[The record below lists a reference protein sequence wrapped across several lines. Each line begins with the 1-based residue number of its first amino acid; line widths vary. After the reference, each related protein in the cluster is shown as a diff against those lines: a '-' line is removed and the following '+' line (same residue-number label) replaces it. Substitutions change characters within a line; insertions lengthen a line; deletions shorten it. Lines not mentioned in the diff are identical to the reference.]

1 MDETGEH
8 YFFRESPK
16 GKFFFSTMRGKV
28 IPSAQ
33 KAEDYPAVS
42 AAWKERVGKRYLLIN
57 ASEQD
62 MACGEM
68 MNGMTIKMLPGYEGV
83 MIASFTS
90 VPDGEIYGRF
100 EGSFVP
106 CDDNTGRGI
115 LQTPSNGSR
124 DLVDPYFFT
133 KDGVE
138 YCWMLSYL
146 YKEESAVAGYEG
158 QSFGELAQGE
168 YNDLFRLTSKLEKL
182 PEVPAG
188 RRLIV
193 LNKGMEV
200 VYDSQN
206 PKEFKALEEGFI
218 AFI

>member
-1 MDETGEH
+1 MEGAC
-8 YFFRESPK
+8 
-16 GKFFFSTMRGKV
+16 GKC
-28 IPSAQ
+28 
-33 KAEDYPAVS
+33 
-42 AAWKERVGKRYLLIN
+42 YLLIN

-83 MIASFTS
+83 MIASCTS

-115 LQTPSNGSR
+115 LQTPSNGRHATWWTRTSSPGR
-124 DLVDPYFFT
+124 R
-133 KDGVE
+133 GVLLDALLPVQGGIRRGRLRGPE
-138 YCWMLSYL
+138 LWR
-146 YKEESAVAGYEG
+146 AGT
-158 QSFGELAQGE
+158 GE
-168 YNDLFRLTSKLEKL
+168 YNDVFRLTSKLEKL

-218 AFI
+218 AII

>member
-1 MDETGEH
+1 M
-8 YFFRESPK
+8 
-16 GKFFFSTMRGKV
+16 
-28 IPSAQ
+28 
-33 KAEDYPAVS
+33 
-42 AAWKERVGKRYLLIN
+42 
-57 ASEQD
+57 
-62 MACGEM
+62 
-68 MNGMTIKMLPGYEGV
+68 
-83 MIASFTS
+83 
-90 VPDGEIYGRF
+90 
-100 EGSFVP
+100 P

-133 KDGVE
+133 RDGVE